1 MTTMRIIAMS
11 GMIRITGTMIGMI
24 TESIRET
31 ATCRADMKK
40 PAANQF
46 ILVAAD
52 FFGGND

>member
-1 MTTMRIIAMS
+1 MS
-11 GMIRITGTMIGMI
+11 GMIRIMAMMIGMI
-24 TESIRET
+24 TENIRKKV
-31 ATCRADMKK
+31 TCRADMKK

>member
-1 MTTMRIIAMS
+1 MTIMRIIAMS

-46 ILVAAD
+46 VLVAAD